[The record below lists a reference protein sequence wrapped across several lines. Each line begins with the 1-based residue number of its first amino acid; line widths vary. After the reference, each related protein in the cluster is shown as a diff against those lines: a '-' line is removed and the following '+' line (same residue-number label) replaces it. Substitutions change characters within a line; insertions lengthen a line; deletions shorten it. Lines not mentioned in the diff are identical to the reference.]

1 MSQKFI
7 IQLSKTIK
15 KEVIK
20 IYEIE
25 AEDKYQAILEMHKKT
40 DEEKQQFLIGGDV
53 LFKQSIGRTD
63 LPFGSHEDLV
73 NNIKKKLWPLPKE
86 VIVYPGHGEPTT
98 IGEEMATNPYL
109 T

>member
-15 KEVIK
+15 KEVIE

-40 DEEKQQFLIGGDV
+40 DEEKEQFLIESEEFEEEEDISIDILTSEEGKENEH
-53 LFKQSIGRTD
+53 KQRIPKS
-63 LPFGSHEDLV
+63 S
-73 NNIKKKLWPLPKE
+73 KKK
-86 VIVYPGHGEPTT
+86 
-98 IGEEMATNPYL
+98 
-109 T
+109 

>member
-15 KEVIK
+15 KEVIE

-40 DEEKQQFLIGGDV
+40 DEEKEEFLIESDEFEEEEDISIDI
-53 LFKQSIGRTD
+53 LTSEESKENEHKQRIPKS
-63 LPFGSHEDLV
+63 S
-73 NNIKKKLWPLPKE
+73 KKK
-86 VIVYPGHGEPTT
+86 
-98 IGEEMATNPYL
+98 
-109 T
+109 

>member
-15 KEVIK
+15 KEVIE

-40 DEEKQQFLIGGDV
+40 DEEKEQFLIESEEFEEEEEDISIDI
-53 LFKQSIGRTD
+53 LTSEESKENEHKQRIPKS
-63 LPFGSHEDLV
+63 S
-73 NNIKKKLWPLPKE
+73 KKK
-86 VIVYPGHGEPTT
+86 
-98 IGEEMATNPYL
+98 
-109 T
+109 

>member
-40 DEEKQQFLIGGDV
+40 DEEKEQFLIESEEFEEEEEDISIDI
-53 LFKQSIGRTD
+53 LTSEESKENEHKQRIPKS
-63 LPFGSHEDLV
+63 S
-73 NNIKKKLWPLPKE
+73 KKK
-86 VIVYPGHGEPTT
+86 
-98 IGEEMATNPYL
+98 
-109 T
+109 

>member
-25 AEDKYQAILEMHKKT
+25 AEDKYQAILDMYKKT
-40 DEEKQQFLIGGDV
+40 DEEKEQFLIESEEFEEEEDISIDI
-53 LFKQSIGRTD
+53 LTSEESKENEHKQRIHKPS
-63 LPFGSHEDLV
+63 
-73 NNIKKKLWPLPKE
+73 KKK
-86 VIVYPGHGEPTT
+86 
-98 IGEEMATNPYL
+98 
-109 T
+109 

>member
-25 AEDKYQAILEMHKKT
+25 AEDKYQALLEMHKKT
-40 DEEKQQFLIGGDV
+40 DEEKEQFLIESEEFEEEEDISIYI
-53 LFKQSIGRTD
+53 LTSEESKENEHKQRAPKPS
-63 LPFGSHEDLV
+63 
-73 NNIKKKLWPLPKE
+73 KKK
-86 VIVYPGHGEPTT
+86 
-98 IGEEMATNPYL
+98 
-109 T
+109 

>member
-40 DEEKQQFLIGGDV
+40 DEEKEQFLIESEEFEEEEDISIDI
-53 LFKQSIGRTD
+53 LTSEESKENEHKQRISK
-63 LPFGSHEDLV
+63 SS
-73 NNIKKKLWPLPKE
+73 KKK
-86 VIVYPGHGEPTT
+86 
-98 IGEEMATNPYL
+98 
-109 T
+109 

>member
-15 KEVIK
+15 KEVIE

-40 DEEKQQFLIGGDV
+40 DEEKEQFLIESEEFEKEEEDISIDI
-53 LFKQSIGRTD
+53 LTSEESKENEHKQRIHKPS
-63 LPFGSHEDLV
+63 
-73 NNIKKKLWPLPKE
+73 KKK
-86 VIVYPGHGEPTT
+86 
-98 IGEEMATNPYL
+98 
-109 T
+109 

>member
-40 DEEKQQFLIGGDV
+40 DEEKEELLVESEEFEEEEDISIDILTSEESKENEH
-53 LFKQSIGRTD
+53 KQRIPKS
-63 LPFGSHEDLV
+63 S
-73 NNIKKKLWPLPKE
+73 KKK
-86 VIVYPGHGEPTT
+86 
-98 IGEEMATNPYL
+98 
-109 T
+109 

>member
-25 AEDKYQAILEMHKKT
+25 AEDKYQAILDMNKKT
-40 DEEKQQFLIGGDV
+40 DEEKEQFLIESEEFEEEEDISIDI
-53 LFKQSIGRTD
+53 LTSEESKENEHKQRIHKPS
-63 LPFGSHEDLV
+63 
-73 NNIKKKLWPLPKE
+73 KKK
-86 VIVYPGHGEPTT
+86 
-98 IGEEMATNPYL
+98 
-109 T
+109 

>member
-15 KEVIK
+15 KEVIE

-40 DEEKQQFLIGGDV
+40 DEEKEELLVESEEFEEEEDSSITILTSEESKENEH
-53 LFKQSIGRTD
+53 KQRTSK
-63 LPFGSHEDLV
+63 PS
-73 NNIKKKLWPLPKE
+73 KKK
-86 VIVYPGHGEPTT
+86 
-98 IGEEMATNPYL
+98 
-109 T
+109 

>member
-15 KEVIK
+15 KEVIE

-40 DEEKQQFLIGGDV
+40 DEEKEKLLVESEEFEEVEDV
-53 LFKQSIGRTD
+53 SIDILTSEESKENEHKQRIPKPS
-63 LPFGSHEDLV
+63 
-73 NNIKKKLWPLPKE
+73 KKK
-86 VIVYPGHGEPTT
+86 
-98 IGEEMATNPYL
+98 
-109 T
+109 

>member
-25 AEDKYQAILEMHKKT
+25 AEDKYQAILKMYNKT
-40 DEEKQQFLIGGDV
+40 DEEKEELLIESEEFEEEEDISIDI
-53 LFKQSIGRTD
+53 LTSEENKENEHKQRIPKS
-63 LPFGSHEDLV
+63 S
-73 NNIKKKLWPLPKE
+73 KKK
-86 VIVYPGHGEPTT
+86 
-98 IGEEMATNPYL
+98 
-109 T
+109 

>member
-15 KEVIK
+15 KEVIE

-40 DEEKQQFLIGGDV
+40 DEEKEKLLVESEEFEEDEDV
-53 LFKQSIGRTD
+53 SIDILTSEESKENEHKQRIPKPS
-63 LPFGSHEDLV
+63 
-73 NNIKKKLWPLPKE
+73 KKK
-86 VIVYPGHGEPTT
+86 
-98 IGEEMATNPYL
+98 
-109 T
+109 

>member
-15 KEVIK
+15 KEVIE

-40 DEEKQQFLIGGDV
+40 DEEKEQFLIESEEFEEEEDISIDI
-53 LFKQSIGRTD
+53 LTSEESKENEHKQRTFKPS
-63 LPFGSHEDLV
+63 
-73 NNIKKKLWPLPKE
+73 KKK
-86 VIVYPGHGEPTT
+86 
-98 IGEEMATNPYL
+98 
-109 T
+109 

>member
-15 KEVIK
+15 KEVIE

-40 DEEKQQFLIGGDV
+40 DEEKEQFLIESEEFEEEDISIDI
-53 LFKQSIGRTD
+53 LTSEESKENEHKQRIHKPS
-63 LPFGSHEDLV
+63 
-73 NNIKKKLWPLPKE
+73 KKK
-86 VIVYPGHGEPTT
+86 
-98 IGEEMATNPYL
+98 
-109 T
+109 

>member
-15 KEVIK
+15 KEVIE

-40 DEEKQQFLIGGDV
+40 DEEKEELLIESEEFEEEEDISIDI
-53 LFKQSIGRTD
+53 LTSEENKENEHKQRIPKPS
-63 LPFGSHEDLV
+63 
-73 NNIKKKLWPLPKE
+73 KKK
-86 VIVYPGHGEPTT
+86 
-98 IGEEMATNPYL
+98 
-109 T
+109 